1 MSQSLST
8 NELCELE
15 RAVTR
20 LIAVTQTLEILVQ
33 TREWGMTSEFC
44 EAYPY
49 TCSLDEWLASAQV
62 WLATI
67 AKRRTESQTTDRAI
81 S

>member
-1 MSQSLST
+1 MSQSLNT

-20 LIAVTQTLEILVQ
+20 LIAVTQTLDILVQ
-33 TREWGMTSEFC
+33 TREWGMTDEFC
-44 EAYPY
+44 DAFPY
-49 TCSLDEWLASAQV
+49 NCSLDEWLASAQI

-67 AKRRTESQTTDRAI
+67 AKRRAVSLSADRVI